1 MEYTIRKNSEETPYE
16 VVMNDDPSFRV
27 SIYELTPREW
37 NSKEKKVYGI
47 NWFGCG
53 TLPTKT
59 GRDYAKLIMIAS
71 DIADKLNS

>member
-1 MEYTIRKNSEETPYE
+1 
-16 VVMNDDPSFRV
+16 MNDDPSFRV
-27 SIYELTPREW
+27 RIYELPSYGW

-47 NWFGCG
+47 NWSGCG

-71 DIADKLNS
+71 DIADKLNG